1 MCLCLGCPQEKDEF
15 VENIL
20 QDLQALGFKH
30 DAFSHTSDHFL
41 PMQECA
47 QKLISA
53 GVLYADDTPVDQM
66 REVCSHL
73 DRANSTSITSGTLDP
88 DLGQISIT

>member
-1 MCLCLGCPQEKDEF
+1 MQHHLCNLTSSRSCVHVLEIQEKDEF

-41 PMQECA
+41 PMMECA
-47 QKLISA
+47 KKLILA
-53 GVLYADDTPVDQM
+53 GVLYADDTPVEQM
-66 REVCSHL
+66 REVCN
-73 DRANSTSITSGTLDP
+73 D
-88 DLGQISIT
+88 